1 MEQKYNLKNLINLST
16 DSNINIFNKKKNK
29 LVIKDKK
36 RILKECENIKKKE
49 VKISSNMLS
58 NLAKLNKIDDSG
70 SISEICNNLKTKI
83 NKIDKVIDCVKKLE
97 EDFNIHIVD
106 ISPINESNN
115 ELDINNKKE
124 SEKEI
129 IKLNLNDKYLECYSN
144 Y

>member
-29 LVIKDKK
+29 LIIKDKK

-70 SISEICNNLKTKI
+70 SISEICNNLKIKI